1 MDINL
6 YRFEMGQHHHKNVV
20 WIKFN
25 KDFELIKK
33 LREAFPSAK
42 WSASQ
47 KAWYLPDLPAVRSA
61 LQLPQKEVG
70 ADLLALIHPNNHL
83 AFQSFINQLKLKAY
97 SKNTIRT
104 YVTEFA
110 HLLKTI
116 KKINVDSLTEDRLKD
131 YFLYCVK
138 TDKIKENHLN
148 SRINAIKFYFEQV
161 LHKPKMF
168 FDIPRPK
175 TPKQLPKMLSKAEI
189 KKVFKATEN
198 SKHLLM
204 LQLCYGMGLR
214 VSEIVALKIEHIN
227 SEAMLVMIEGAKG
240 KKDRYT
246 NLPESVLPL
255 LRNYYKEYI
264 PKNYLFEGQ
273 YGGAYSTRSVQ
284 LVFKNAM
291 KKAKVNKTIGIHGLR
306 HSYATHL
313 IESGADIRLLQEL
326 LGHNSIKTTQIYTH
340 ITDVSKSKVK
350 SPLDFL

>member
-1 MDINL
+1 M
-6 YRFEMGQHHHKNVV
+6 
-20 WIKFN
+20 
-25 KDFELIKK
+25 
-33 LREAFPSAK
+33 
-42 WSASQ
+42 
-47 KAWYLPDLPAVRSA
+47 
-61 LQLPQKEVG
+61 
-70 ADLLALIHPNNHL
+70 LALIHPNNHL

-175 TPKQLPKMLSKAEI
+175 TPKQLPKMLSKVEI

-326 LGHNSIKTTQIYTH
+326 LGHNSVKTTQIYTH

>member
-1 MDINL
+1 M
-6 YRFEMGQHHHKNVV
+6 
-20 WIKFN
+20 
-25 KDFELIKK
+25 
-33 LREAFPSAK
+33 
-42 WSASQ
+42 
-47 KAWYLPDLPAVRSA
+47 
-61 LQLPQKEVG
+61 
-70 ADLLALIHPNNHL
+70 ALIHPNNHL

-131 YFLYCVK
+131 YFFYCVK

-340 ITDVSKSKVK
+340 ITDVSKFKVK